1 MQPRKYNFVF
11 CTRHSSRLR
20 IPLEH
25 FCSSRL
31 SKAEHLWIGQRNVGT
46 MGRFARLFKKD
57 LENEVDVVGCRC
69 RKFGKNDQ
77 SKIFFPFSGCFGH
90 RKLKNHANCYCN
102 EIHVTGYRVCLF
114 TSICFLRHD
123 RCLKQA
129 TQFCLIP
136 DVTHISD
143 PKKATLATSKI

>member
-1 MQPRKYNFVF
+1 
-11 CTRHSSRLR
+11 
-20 IPLEH
+20 
-25 FCSSRL
+25 
-31 SKAEHLWIGQRNVGT
+31 
-46 MGRFARLFKKD
+46 MGRFVRLFKKD

-129 TQFCLIP
+129 TIRRRLLLQPRKYNFVFCTRHTLRARTP
-136 DVTHISD
+136 LNIS
-143 PKKATLATSKI
+143 KAVGSTVDFRPFVQERS